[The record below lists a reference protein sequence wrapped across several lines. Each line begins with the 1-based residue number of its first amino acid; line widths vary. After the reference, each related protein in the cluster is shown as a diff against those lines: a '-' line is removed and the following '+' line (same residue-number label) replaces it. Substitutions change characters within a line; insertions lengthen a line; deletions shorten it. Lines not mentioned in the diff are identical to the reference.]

1 MHDAFAD
8 AVSNG
13 SITSR
18 DAAALVANQ
27 ATATV
32 PDAARLGSYFEHLH
46 DDRASEAMRT
56 DLVNDS
62 RQAARAAEAARPEA
76 AGQLYAQTANVMAD
90 MPAAD
95 RMRAFA
101 DMQPARPDGIERF
114 AAGASGGFADR
125 LQIADGQRASGASDL
140 AFRTDGLAAV
150 MNATND
156 RVAGAERAGRYDP
169 VATRESAQMFNGTT
183 SYLAAAIGTPADRAL
198 GAHDDATGLRHA
210 LNKTLEANAST
221 LLRENMMKNGTA
233 LSTEGVQHLASYA
246 RFQFDAPDTAH
257 GVNTVTEAQNA
268 LGGLVGTLERSVAS
282 ADHDR
287 GAQLQQ
293 AFSAAFAPGE
303 TGAQN
308 AARVTGQLIGTAQLG
323 VQQGFE
329 VRVARGDQQQ
339 EAARGMFERTAGI
352 AQGAAK
358 VAAFGGQ
365 EHISGLAE
373 TIETLADKAKVA
385 VPKPELFASSEAN
398 ALRKLHDTYVDALG
412 ETRNGYNNPFSDGY
426 TNSMASRYNAAEQG
440 ADAKLLQA
448 AAASRD
454 NPLSQVLGTTV
465 LPQGDTIGQ
474 PFSRAGHT
482 R

>member
-1 MHDAFAD
+1 M
-8 AVSNG
+8 
-13 SITSR
+13 
-18 DAAALVANQ
+18 
-27 ATATV
+27 
-32 PDAARLGSYFEHLH
+32 
-46 DDRASEAMRT
+46 
-56 DLVNDS
+56 
-62 RQAARAAEAARPEA
+62 
-76 AGQLYAQTANVMAD
+76 
-90 MPAAD
+90 
-95 RMRAFA
+95 
-101 DMQPARPDGIERF
+101 
-114 AAGASGGFADR
+114 
-125 LQIADGQRASGASDL
+125 
-140 AFRTDGLAAV
+140 
-150 MNATND
+150 
-156 RVAGAERAGRYDP
+156 
-169 VATRESAQMFNGTT
+169 
-183 SYLAAAIGTPADRAL
+183 
-198 GAHDDATGLRHA
+198 
-210 LNKTLEANAST
+210 
-221 LLRENMMKNGTA
+221 
-233 LSTEGVQHLASYA
+233 
-246 RFQFDAPDTAH
+246 
-257 GVNTVTEAQNA
+257 
-268 LGGLVGTLERSVAS
+268 
-282 ADHDR
+282 
-287 GAQLQQ
+287 
-293 AFSAAFAPGE
+293 
-303 TGAQN
+303 
-308 AARVTGQLIGTAQLG
+308 TGQLIGTAQLG